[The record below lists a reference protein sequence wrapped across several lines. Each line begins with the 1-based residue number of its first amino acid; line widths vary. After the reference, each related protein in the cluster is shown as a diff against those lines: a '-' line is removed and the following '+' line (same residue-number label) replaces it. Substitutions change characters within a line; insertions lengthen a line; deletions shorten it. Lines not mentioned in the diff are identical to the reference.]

1 MTVLQQLLGEQLFV
15 WMIVFIR
22 IGTAFSVMPTIGDA
36 FVSARTRLLFA
47 LAVSVVVAPV
57 LRPQLPPLPGNPFQL
72 LVLIVGEMTVGI
84 FLGTVGRL
92 LMGTLEV
99 AGTIISLETGLAN
112 AQIFNPAMATQG
124 SLPGALLGWLGLLLL
139 FITDMHHLLIM
150 AVVDSYTTFVPG
162 AAIPI
167 DDMANVIGQLVSRT
181 FLLGLQM
188 SAPLLITGLLF
199 ALALG
204 LLNKLAPQVQVFQLF
219 TSVQVLLGLFMFALT
234 LGAMMMFWLAHFE
247 TAFVEFLKPL

>member
-1 MTVLQQLLGEQLFV
+1 MSALQQLLGEQVFV
-15 WMIVFIR
+15 WMIVFVR
-22 IGTAFSVMPTIGDA
+22 VGTAFSIMPTVGDA
-36 FVSARTRLLFA
+36 FVSTRTRLLFA

-57 LRPQLPPLPGNPFQL
+57 LRSQLPPVPGNPFQL
-72 LVLIVGEMTVGI
+72 VVLVVGEMTVGI
-84 FLGTVGRL
+84 FLGSIGRL

-99 AGTIISLETGLAN
+99 AGTVIALETGLSN

-167 DDMANVIGQLVSRT
+167 DDMANVIGQLVSKT
-181 FLLGLQM
+181 FLLGVQM
-188 SAPLLITGLLF
+188 AAPFLITGLLF

-219 TSVQVLLGLFMFALT
+219 TSIQVLLGLFMFALT
-234 LGAMMMFWLAHFE
+234 LAAMMMFWLSRFE
-247 TAFVEFLKPL
+247 ATFVEFLKPL

>member
-1 MTVLQQLLGEQLFV
+1 MNALQQLLGEQVFV
-15 WMIVFIR
+15 WMIVFVR
-22 IGTAFSVMPTIGDA
+22 VGTAFSVMPTVGDA

-57 LRPQLPPLPGNPFQL
+57 LRPQLPPIPGNPFQL
-72 LVLIVGEMTVGI
+72 VVLVVGEMTVGI
-84 FLGTVGRL
+84 FLGSVGRL

-99 AGTIISLETGLAN
+99 AGTIIALETGLSN
-112 AQIFNPAMATQG
+112 AQIFNPAMATSG

-139 FITDMHHLLIM
+139 FITDMHHLMIM
-150 AVVDSYTTFVPG
+150 AVVDSYTTFAPG

-167 DDMANVIGQLVSRT
+167 DDMANVIGQLVSKT
-181 FLLGLQM
+181 FLLGVQM
-188 SAPLLITGLLF
+188 AAPFLIIGLLF

-219 TSVQVLLGLFMFALT
+219 TSIQVLLGLFMFALT
-234 LGAMMMFWLAHFE
+234 LAAMMMFWLSRFE
-247 TAFVEFLKPL
+247 ATFVDFLRPL